1 MLTPIER
8 VAACLEVAQRHEHN
22 EPYFKEL
29 VAEARTWSQIARN
42 TEQQIQRAITLDAAR
57 PAASRPLERRS

>member
-1 MLTPIER
+1 MGELMIVLTPIQR
-8 VAACLEVAQRHEHN
+8 AAICLDLAARHEHN

-42 TEQQIQRAITLDAAR
+42 AERQIAEAAH
-57 PAASRPLERRS
+57 ASLGEKSR